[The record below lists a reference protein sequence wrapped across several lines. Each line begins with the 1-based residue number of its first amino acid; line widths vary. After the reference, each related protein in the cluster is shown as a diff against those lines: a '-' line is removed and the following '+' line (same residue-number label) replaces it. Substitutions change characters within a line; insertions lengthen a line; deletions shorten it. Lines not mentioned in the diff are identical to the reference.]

1 MYNVPTIYIILLS
14 HCYSYMVRCLYSE
27 QSVLF
32 KKNYLNCKSRN
43 GSEKNPNKVKLVYI
57 QVNVVHL

>member
-1 MYNVPTIYIILLS
+1 MYLLYIYFFTFTLLFLHGAIFYTLNS
-14 HCYSYMVRCLYSE
+14 QSYLNNC
-27 QSVLF
+27 
-32 KKNYLNCKSRN
+32 LNCKSRN